1 MGLTKYFYRNQ
12 QQTMIKNEMERILAL
27 SDLNIDFSNQ
37 YNFEDLAR
45 LAARITGTEV
55 SLVNLIDTY
64 TQWTISNHGLNLKQ
78 MPREESVCQYTIAE
92 GTQFE
97 VEDLSKDER
106 FSDKFY
112 VTDDPNLRYYF
123 GIPLNLSGQNIG
135 ALCVLD
141 KTKKNLSPEKIELLQ
156 IIADEIVNRLKALK
170 VIDALKH
177 RVEETKSTQNK
188 VVHDIRGPLSGI
200 VGLAEYMAAQ
210 GQNNK
215 IADVLEMVNLIHKS
229 GNSILELADEILS
242 AETKKAQAENDGLTL
257 LSFKEKLHQ
266 LYTPQARSKNILL
279 KITTSTDTEH
289 AIFSKSKLLQI
300 TGNLIS
306 NAIKFTPTNGEIVVH
321 LGLKIVDD
329 KSQLSICVRDNGIGI
344 DDETITQ
351 ILSQS
356 QTTTSGTEGEKGY
369 GFGLQLVQ
377 HIVNSLNGE
386 LEISRVTE
394 SSGSEFKV
402 TLNIS

>member
-1 MGLTKYFYRNQ
+1 
-12 QQTMIKNEMERILAL
+12 MIKNEMERILAL
-27 SDLNIDFSNQ
+27 SDLNIDFSHQ

-45 LAARITGTEV
+45 LAAKITGTEV

-64 TQWTISNHGLNLKQ
+64 TQWTISNHGLDLKQ

-257 LSFKEKLHQ
+257 SSFKEKLHQ
-266 LYTPQARSKNILL
+266 LYTPQARSKNIQL

-289 AIFSKSKLLQI
+289 TIFSKSKLLQI

-306 NAIKFTPTNGEIVVH
+306 NAIKFTPTNGEIMVK
-321 LGLKIVDD
+321 LDLKIVDN
-329 KSQLSICVRDNGIGI
+329 KSQLSICVRDNGLGI

-351 ILSQS
+351 ILSHS

-377 HIVNSLNGE
+377 HIVHSLNGE
-386 LEISRVTE
+386 LAISRLTE
-394 SSGSEFKV
+394 SCGSEFKV

>member
-1 MGLTKYFYRNQ
+1 
-12 QQTMIKNEMERILAL
+12 MERILAL
-27 SDLNIDFSNQ
+27 SDLNIDFSNH

-64 TQWTISNHGLNLKQ
+64 TQWTISNYGLDLKQ
-78 MPREESVCQYTIAE
+78 MPREESVCQYTISE

-123 GIPLNLSGQNIG
+123 GIPLNISGQNIG

-156 IIADEIVNRLKALK
+156 IIGDEIVNRLKALK

-215 IADVLEMVNLIHKS
+215 INDVLEMVNLIHKS

-257 LSFKEKLHQ
+257 SRFKEKLHQ
-266 LYTPQARSKNILL
+266 LYTPQARSKNIQL

-289 AIFSKSKLLQI
+289 TIFSKSKLLQI

-306 NAIKFTPTNGEIVVH
+306 NAIKFTPTNGEIMVH

-377 HIVNSLNGE
+377 HIVHSLNGD
-386 LEISRVTE
+386 LAISRLTE